1 MKIKSGLARTVNVL
15 KARYIAQKKM
25 QSYRGKRESKAIKEV
40 ASRGNPVETNVLIQK
55 TRGTLEWKQSGAR
68 VNIPG

>member
-1 MKIKSGLARTVNVL
+1 MKIKSGRARTINVL

-25 QSYRGKRESKAIKEV
+25 QSYRERESKAIKEV